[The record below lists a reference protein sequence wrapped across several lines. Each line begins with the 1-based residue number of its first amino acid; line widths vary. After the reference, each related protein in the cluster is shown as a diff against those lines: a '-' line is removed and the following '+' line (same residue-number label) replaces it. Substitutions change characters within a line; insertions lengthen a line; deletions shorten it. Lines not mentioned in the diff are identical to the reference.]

1 MKYFDPMK
9 ETPEGRLLSVL
20 KSIEKELGIEKN
32 MNCMG
37 CKSDDCK
44 DCKSKKDLKKYQVE
58 PNVSN
63 GMPHFHEVSGE
74 SNRATGF
81 GTNQVMPYT
90 EAGKKRSFIS
100 EVAKMPS
107 VSQTGYDAKS
117 SSLHMHLNHSGGH
130 FSSVSPIEDSL
141 MDLKKNAT
149 EGQLGAIDEIA
160 GLIEQVYARL

>member
-1 MKYFDPMK
+1 
-9 ETPEGRLLSVL
+9 
-20 KSIEKELGIEKN
+20 
-32 MNCMG
+32 
-37 CKSDDCK
+37 
-44 DCKSKKDLKKYQVE
+44 
-58 PNVSN
+58 
-63 GMPHFHEVSGE
+63 MPHFHEVSGE

-90 EAGKKRSFIS
+90 EDGKKRTFIS

-107 VSQTGYDAKS
+107 VAQTGYDVNA
-117 SSLHMHLNHSGGH
+117 SSLHMHFTHAGGH
-130 FSSVSPIEDSL
+130 FSSVKPIEDSL

>member
-9 ETPEGRLLSVL
+9 ETPEGKILTIL
-20 KSIEKELGIEKN
+20 KSIEAELGI
-32 MNCMG
+32 
-37 CKSDDCK
+37 
-44 DCKSKKDLKKYQVE
+44 KKYQVE
-58 PNVSN
+58 PDLNN

-74 SNRATGF
+74 SNRAAGF

-90 EAGKKRSFIS
+90 EEGKKRSFIS

-107 VSQTGYDAKS
+107 VAQTGYDAKS
-117 SSLHMHLNHSGGH
+117 SSLHMHLNHGGGH

-141 MDLKKNAT
+141 MDLKKHAS